1 MTLDMLGIETVE
13 LPCHAGTGFVPDPR
27 EAEPLIGTKVRA
39 IVLVTPNNPT
49 GAIYPPE
56 TIRAF
61 AELSARRG
69 IALLVDETYRDFLPP
84 GSAGPHDL
92 FSGFDWRKTVV
103 GLYSFS
109 KAYCIPGQRMGA
121 ITASQE
127 VLAEIAKIVDCVQI
141 CPTRAPQRG
150 LVWGIE
156 ALASWREKNR
166 AIILDR
172 AAAFRRAIAGLDGW
186 SVDSIGAYFAYLRH
200 PFPGKGAVE
209 VASWLAAER
218 GVLALPGPY
227 FGSGQES
234 HLRVAFANVDVAAI
248 ASLPARLET
257 GVKFRPA
264 SGGRTK

>member
-13 LPCHAGTGFVPDPR
+13 LPCRAETGFVPDPR
-27 EAEPLIGTKVRA
+27 EAEPLISRRVRA

-49 GAIYPPE
+49 GAIYPTE

-69 IALLVDETYRDFLPP
+69 IALVVDETYRDFLPP
-84 GSAGPHDL
+84 ESVRPHGL
-92 FSGFDWRKTVV
+92 LAGFDWRRTLI

-121 ITASQE
+121 ITASRT

-141 CPTRAPQRG
+141 CPSRAPQRG
-150 LVWGIE
+150 LVWGID

-166 AIILDR
+166 SIILER
-172 AAAFRRAIAGLDGW
+172 AAAFRGAIAGLDGW

-200 PFPGKGAVE
+200 PFPGKRATE

-218 GVLALPGPY
+218 GVLALPGSY
-227 FGSGQES
+227 FGSGQED

-248 ASLPARLET
+248 ASLPARLD
-257 GVKFRPA
+257 GSIGIKAAA
-264 SGGRTK
+264 SGRTR